1 LNRGCERT
9 VVWSDRQGDGRAASV
24 VVGLVL
30 LVAITVIISTTVSA
44 FVLSRGYDMPP
55 PSPTISVSHTT
66 VDDGGDATVA
76 VTLEGGDA
84 VRTDR
89 LYVIG
94 SKPLD
99 IGGPP
104 DGAYS
109 ANEKYAS
116 ERERFTESSGG
127 RPPQVGIGET
137 WDAGETVYLDPTG
150 AADGVRIRIY
160 WNTRPVRGVNPGTV
174 EGKDAY
180 KIADFTVSPSSS
192 GG

>member
-1 LNRGCERT
+1 MR
-9 VVWSDRQGDGRAASV
+9 SDIPGDGRAASA

-30 LVAITVIISTTVSA
+30 LVAIVVIISTTVSA
-44 FVLSRGYDMPP
+44 FVLSRGSDVPP

-104 DGAYS
+104 SDAHS
-109 ANEKYAS
+109 AKEKHAS
-116 ERERFTESSGG
+116 ERERFTESSGDN
-127 RPPQVGIGET
+127 PPQVGIGET
-137 WDAGETVYLDPTG
+137 WEAGETVHLDPEGT
-150 AADGVRIRIY
+150 ADGVQIRIY
-160 WNTRPVRGVNPGTV
+160 WNTRPVQGVNPGTV

-180 KIADFTVSPSSS
+180 KIAEFVVSPSAGS
-192 GG
+192 